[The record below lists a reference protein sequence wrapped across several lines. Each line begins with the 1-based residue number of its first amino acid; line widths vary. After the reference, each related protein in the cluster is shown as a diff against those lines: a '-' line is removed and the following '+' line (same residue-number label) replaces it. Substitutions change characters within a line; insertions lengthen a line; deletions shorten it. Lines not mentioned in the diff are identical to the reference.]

1 MMKKDKHILRFGSFI
16 MDIEDRLL
24 LQNGTPISLFPRA
37 FDLLVVL
44 VTNSGRLLGKGE
56 LLKQV
61 WKDVNIEEARIS
73 YNIMLL
79 RKALGDGVKP
89 KYIETVPKM
98 GYRFIAPVQ
107 QMTSKII
114 SGTGQAGTNFYDVAN
129 ETGVSTKIPR
139 AFISYSWDSDE
150 HKQWVCGL
158 ATKLRHDG
166 VDVMLD
172 QWGVAPGDQLPEF
185 MEHSL
190 RENDFVLVVCTPEY
204 KRKSDARIGGV
215 GYEGHIITAEL
226 FTARNN
232 RKFIPIL
239 HHGNWEEASPSWLI
253 GKYYIDL
260 YRVDRFEAGYQDLL
274 VTLHGQ
280 RMKAPPLGKPPVLN
294 AASEG
299 KSSNAVTSH
308 APESA
313 ADPSELI
320 KISRIVTEAI
330 TAPRNDGTRGSGLY
344 AIPFQLSRR
353 PSPEWARLFVET
365 WARPPQWTTMH
376 RPSIGKVSGDRII
389 LDGTT
394 IEEVEKYHR
403 ETLLVVIERVNQEI
417 AELEARK
424 RREAEAALQR
434 KQQHES
440 TVNEMSKRI
449 KFD

>member
-16 MDIEDRLL
+16 LDIEDRLL
-24 LQNGTPISLFPRA
+24 LQNGTPISLPPKA
-37 FDLLVVL
+37 FDLLAVL
-44 VTNSGRLLGKGE
+44 VTNSGRLLGKDD

-89 KYIETVPKM
+89 EYIEAVRGM

-107 QMTSKII
+107 QTTSEII
-114 SGTGQAGTNFYDVAN
+114 SGTGQAGTNFYGVAN
-129 ETGVSTKIPR
+129 EIGVSTKIPR

-150 HKQWVCGL
+150 HKQWVCEL

-172 QWGVAPGDQLPEF
+172 QWGVAPGDELPEF

-204 KRKSDARIGGV
+204 KRKSDGRIGGV

-232 RKFIPIL
+232 RKFIPVL
-239 HHGNWEEASPSWLI
+239 RYGNWEQAAPSWLL

-260 YRVDRFEAGYQDLL
+260 YRSDRVEAGYQDLL
-274 VTLHGQ
+274 TTLHGQ
-280 RMKAPPLGKPPVLN
+280 RMKAPPLGKPPVLK
-294 AASEG
+294 AATVKG
-299 KSSNAVTSH
+299 KADKAVEAR
-308 APESA
+308 APKP
-313 ADPSELI
+313 ADPSEPI
-320 KISRIVTEAI
+320 KIMGIISEAI
-330 TAPRNDGTRGSGLY
+330 TVPRNDGTRGSGLY
-344 AIPFQLSRR
+344 AIPFKLSHR
-353 PSPEWARLFVET
+353 PSAEWAKLFVET
-365 WARPPQWTTMH
+365 WNRPPRWTTMH
-376 RPSIGKVSGDRII
+376 RPGIGKVLGDRVI

-403 ETLLVVIERVNQEI
+403 ETLLVVIERVNAEI
-417 AELEARK
+417 AELEAQKGRA
-424 RREAEAALQR
+424 AEAALQR
-434 KQQHES
+434 RQQHES
-440 TVNEMSKRI
+440 TVNEISKRI